1 MANRRPLSELS
12 PAYRQRIQRAIEK
25 GLIEPDGSRQRA
37 RGKTAQEYAQRVER
51 RRNPPTTP
59 IGGLTPSQK
68 GQVTRF
74 ARQMANF
81 DPPLD
86 EEETADLIAAGQ
98 EWATLQGYDRFASMR
113 DRQRRLMTQYQQER
127 ADGSYVQRPG
137 LLQIFT
143 EAFNIADVRWFFYH

>member
-1 MANRRPLSELS
+1 MAKRRPLSELS
-12 PAYRQRIQRAIEK
+12 PAYRKRIQRAVER

-37 RGKTAQEYAQRVER
+37 RGKTEREYAQRVER
-51 RRNPPTTP
+51 RRHPPVTP
-59 IGGLTPSQK
+59 IGGLTPGQK

-74 ARQMANF
+74 AREMANY

-86 EEETADLIAAGQ
+86 EDETAELIAAGQ
-98 EWATLQGYDRFASMR
+98 QWATLQGYDRFVNLR
-113 DRQRRLMTQYQQER
+113 DRQRGLVAQYREER

-143 EAFNIADVRWFFYH
+143 EAFQIADVRWFFYH